1 MSEDFRR
8 TVEGGVLTVT
18 IDRPQRMNAF
28 GIRAAWELAR
38 IVEEADADAAIRVV
52 VVTGEGRAF
61 STGADLAGEAAE
73 PQEALEAVNAY
84 IRAIVG
90 ASIPVIAKV
99 NGPCAGM
106 AVGLALSADLTF
118 VADTAYFLLPFVGI
132 GLLPDAGTTA
142 LVPAAI
148 SRTRAMGMAL
158 LGNRIYGP
166 EALATGMVTAVH
178 PAEELDGAVAAAAA
192 KLATG
197 PREAIAATKRAVNA
211 STLAGLDDA
220 LRRETESQ
228 VILLKTDDHR
238 EGVDAMLGKR
248 PARFTD

>member
-1 MSEDFRR
+1 
-8 TVEGGVLTVT
+8 
-18 IDRPQRMNAF
+18 MNAF

-38 IVEEADADAAIRVV
+38 IIGEADADAAIRVI

-61 STGADLAGEAAE
+61 STGVDLAGEAVGPRE
-73 PQEALEAVNAY
+73 SLEAVNAY
-84 IRAIVG
+84 VRAIVE

-118 VADTAYFLLPFVGI
+118 VADTAYFLLPFIGI
-132 GLLPDAGTTA
+132 GLQPDAGTTA

-148 SRTRAMGMAL
+148 GRSRAMGMAL
-158 LGNRIYGP
+158 LGDRMYGA
-166 EALATGMVTAVH
+166 EALAAGMVTAVH
-178 PAEELDGAVAAAAA
+178 PAEELDDAVAAAAA
-192 KLATG
+192 KLASG

-228 VILLKTDDHR
+228 VVLLESDDYR
-238 EGVDAMLGKR
+238 EGVDAMLNKR
-248 PARFTD
+248 PARFAD